1 MKYSETEANNETQS
15 ITNTKIHCSN
25 LNTTVMHK
33 HQNTE
38 LD

>member
-1 MKYSETEANNETQS
+1 MKCSETEGSNETQS
-15 ITNTKIHCSN
+15 ITNTKTQCKS

-33 HQNTE
+33 HQNNK